1 MDTGEL
7 QGDDLVRERLREAT
21 SGDATVR
28 QLRRRYDS
36 LRHDYEQL
44 LDRLADLEGRFSEP
58 EQPGARPAVAV
69 PSDPL
74 AGIDAVL
81 FAPLLSLRESYAA
94 AGMRVQ
100 TIVAALDQLAAAVP
114 GVPHVVVQPQTAA
127 PDALQSPEPE
137 VRRPTR
143 PAKLNLDVRGSGFGD
158 LLDFQERLSAVA
170 GVSRVSINAIDAD
183 RATLIVELEQA
194 NTPTDG

>member
-7 QGDDLVRERLREAT
+7 QRDDLVRERLREAT

-44 LDRLADLEGRFSEP
+44 LDRLADLEERLGEPGRLP
-58 EQPGARPAVAV
+58 AHPAVAN
-69 PSDPL
+69 PGDPL
-74 AGIDAVL
+74 TDVQALLV
-81 FAPLLSLRESYAA
+81 APLLSLRESYAA
-94 AGMRVQ
+94 AGIRIDA
-100 TIVAALDQLAAAVP
+100 IVAAIDQITAGAPSVSTLSEPEMAASEP
-114 GVPHVVVQPQTAA
+114 PS
-127 PDALQSPEPE
+127 SPESQPT
-137 VRRPTR
+137 RSNRPT
-143 PAKLNLDVRGSGFGD
+143 KVHLDVRGRGFGD

-183 RATLIVELEQA
+183 RATLIVELDQA
-194 NTPTDG
+194 TPPGDS

>member
-7 QGDDLVRERLREAT
+7 QRDDLVRERLREAT

-44 LDRLADLEGRFSEP
+44 LDRLADLEERLGEPGRP
-58 EQPGARPAVAV
+58 PAHPAVAN
-69 PSDPL
+69 PGNPL
-74 AGIDAVL
+74 TDVQALL

-94 AGMRVQ
+94 AGIRIDA
-100 TIVAALDQLAAAVP
+100 IVAAIDQITASAPSVSTLSEPEMAASEP
-114 GVPHVVVQPQTAA
+114 PS
-127 PDALQSPEPE
+127 SPESQPT
-137 VRRPTR
+137 RSNRPT
-143 PAKLNLDVRGSGFGD
+143 KIHLDVRGRGFGD

-194 NTPTDG
+194 TTPSDG